1 MAVNLSRAW
10 NKATGGADNRKSWWD
25 SPALNPSAVYYI
37 MSSQFGGMGTL
48 ATKLSR
54 AFEQWQDPEQEVEAR
69 NIPFVSKF
77 WVTVGDDY
85 SKNRVLNEEFKSI
98 WNEWKLT
105 DYEIK
110 HNESD
115 LEKGLITDEEYA
127 NLEADKK
134 YLANKIRYEALEDLM
149 KDYNTLI
156 RKRNDENDNPLL
168 DEEILEL
175 KKEVVER
182 AKMLDK

>member
-1 MAVNLSRAW
+1 
-10 NKATGGADNRKSWWD
+10 
-25 SPALNPSAVYYI
+25 

-149 KDYNTLI
+149 KDYNTLM